1 VGVGWLLS
9 GLFVGVMYWAWLVV
23 MVVRVLRAWLGAL
36 LGVLGGLLGLGFVV
50 WMFVVEGGGGIGRW
64 FW

>member
-1 VGVGWLLS
+1 VVIEWVV
-9 GLFVGVMYWAWLVV
+9 VGVMYWAWLVV
-23 MVVRVLRAWLGAL
+23 MVVRVLRALVGGVV
-36 LGVLGGLLGLGFVV
+36 GVLGGSLGLGFVV